1 MRFYCSDDTV
11 DLEQYPYHV
20 RDVHIS
26 DPFILADPKSRCY
39 YTYVQFA
46 DTERFPD
53 VETDKEHGV
62 FYVLESKDLIHWS
75 KPQICFRQ
83 NNFWA
88 DKDYWAPEVHIW
100 KGRYYLFISFR
111 ADGHYRKCQCLVSD
125 SPKGPFE
132 PIRQEAVTPDGWQS
146 LDGTLYVDRSGKPW
160 MVFCHE
166 WLQVGDGQICAI
178 PMSDDLGEAIGD
190 PVILFRASDGKWNA
204 KGAKEGGYVTDGP
217 FLHRLPGGKL
227 IMLWSSF
234 TEKGAYAVGYATSRF
249 GDILGP
255 WDQELEPL
263 YALDGGHAML
273 FYTFGGQLMMACHC
287 PNDHPKKRI
296 LLFEME
302 EDENGLHVV
311 NEVTGNWFHAAGGP
325 AKGWVYE
332 KPCVEIPSFAKDP
345 RG

>member
-1 MRFYCSDDTV
+1 MSDVVWCTVKEAIFIINKKLAKNIIFKEGTTCSFYCTDDTV

-100 KGRYYLFISFR
+100 KGRYYLFSSFR

-132 PIRQEAVTPDGWQS
+132 PHS
-146 LDGTLYVDRSGKPW
+146 SRSCYTRW
-160 MVFCHE
+160 MAE
-166 WLQVGDGQICAI
+166 
-178 PMSDDLGEAIGD
+178 S
-190 PVILFRASDGKWNA
+190 
-204 KGAKEGGYVTDGP
+204 
-217 FLHRLPGGKL
+217 
-227 IMLWSSF
+227 
-234 TEKGAYAVGYATSRF
+234 
-249 GDILGP
+249 
-255 WDQELEPL
+255 
-263 YALDGGHAML
+263 
-273 FYTFGGQLMMACHC
+273 
-287 PNDHPKKRI
+287 
-296 LLFEME
+296 
-302 EDENGLHVV
+302 
-311 NEVTGNWFHAAGGP
+311 
-325 AKGWVYE
+325 
-332 KPCVEIPSFAKDP
+332 
-345 RG
+345 

>member
-1 MRFYCSDDTV
+1 MRFYCTDDTV
-11 DLEQYPYHV
+11 DMEQYPYHV

-46 DTERFPD
+46 DTKRFPD

-100 KGRYYLFISFR
+100 KGRYYLFSSFR

-166 WLQVGDGQICAI
+166 WLQAGDGQICAI

-204 KGAKEGGYVTDGP
+204 KGAKEGGYVTDGASP
-217 FLHRLPGGKL
+217 SWRK
-227 IMLWSSF
+227 
-234 TEKGAYAVGYATSRF
+234 TY
-249 GDILGP
+249 
-255 WDQELEPL
+255 
-263 YALDGGHAML
+263 YAL
-273 FYTFGGQLMMACHC
+273 
-287 PNDHPKKRI
+287 
-296 LLFEME
+296 
-302 EDENGLHVV
+302 V
-311 NEVTGNWFHAAGGP
+311 
-325 AKGWVYE
+325 
-332 KPCVEIPSFAKDP
+332 
-345 RG
+345 

>member
-100 KGRYYLFISFR
+100 KGRYYLFSSFR

-146 LDGTLYVDRSGKPW
+146 LD
-160 MVFCHE
+160 
-166 WLQVGDGQICAI
+166 
-178 PMSDDLGEAIGD
+178 
-190 PVILFRASDGKWNA
+190 
-204 KGAKEGGYVTDGP
+204 
-217 FLHRLPGGKL
+217 
-227 IMLWSSF
+227 
-234 TEKGAYAVGYATSRF
+234 
-249 GDILGP
+249 
-255 WDQELEPL
+255 
-263 YALDGGHAML
+263 
-273 FYTFGGQLMMACHC
+273 
-287 PNDHPKKRI
+287 
-296 LLFEME
+296 
-302 EDENGLHVV
+302 
-311 NEVTGNWFHAAGGP
+311 
-325 AKGWVYE
+325 
-332 KPCVEIPSFAKDP
+332 
-345 RG
+345 

>member
-1 MRFYCSDDTV
+1 MRFYCTDDTV

-46 DTERFPD
+46 DTKRFPD

-100 KGRYYLFISFR
+100 KGRYYLFSSFR

-146 LDGTLYVDRSGKPW
+146 LDGTLYVDRSG
-160 MVFCHE
+160 
-166 WLQVGDGQICAI
+166 
-178 PMSDDLGEAIGD
+178 
-190 PVILFRASDGKWNA
+190 
-204 KGAKEGGYVTDGP
+204 
-217 FLHRLPGGKL
+217 
-227 IMLWSSF
+227 
-234 TEKGAYAVGYATSRF
+234 
-249 GDILGP
+249 
-255 WDQELEPL
+255 
-263 YALDGGHAML
+263 
-273 FYTFGGQLMMACHC
+273 
-287 PNDHPKKRI
+287 
-296 LLFEME
+296 
-302 EDENGLHVV
+302 
-311 NEVTGNWFHAAGGP
+311 
-325 AKGWVYE
+325 
-332 KPCVEIPSFAKDP
+332 
-345 RG
+345 